1 MRNAPGLLL
10 ASLLCCAPAH
20 GAENLISLDVGL
32 GDITI
37 NKVPFLIA
45 ADNGIYERN
54 GLEIHQFISPGAAEL
69 ARRSGVV
76 VPPETVREN
85 SDAAPILVGGAS
97 PSIYGAVYSGGIDR
111 VVLASLENV
120 VKGHIIASPD
130 IHTIDDLRGKRF
142 GFSNVGRAGHIGWL
156 SFARE
161 MGWTQGSEFTLVER
175 ANTISDILEGRA
187 DATTASAV
195 LVALAPEA
203 GLNDIAD
210 LQDYAL
216 AFAGSGINA
225 ERSWL
230 AGNRD
235 TAARFVKSAVEA
247 IALMKT
253 NRTAFDASV
262 SKWLNIAD
270 TQTLDSMYAAALDF
284 PEKPYPSVD
293 GISMIMEIY
302 DTPEMRAHSVEDFY
316 DSSFIEELD
325 RAGMLDALYR

>member
-1 MRNAPGLLL
+1 MRNALGLLL
-10 ASLLCCAPAH
+10 ASLLCCASAH
-20 GAENLISLDVGL
+20 GAEILISVDVGL

-45 ADNGIYERN
+45 SDNGIYERN

-85 SDAAPILVGGAS
+85 SDDAPILVGGAS
-97 PSIYGAVYSGGIDR
+97 PSIYGAVYTGGISR
-111 VVLASLENV
+111 VVLASLEDR

-142 GFSNVGRAGHIGWL
+142 GYSNVGRAGHIGWL
-156 SFARE
+156 SFARA
-161 MGWTQGSEFTLVER
+161 MGWTQGSDFTLVER
-175 ANTISDILEGRA
+175 ASTISDIAEGRA

-203 GLNDIAD
+203 GLNDVVD

-216 AFAGSGINA
+216 PFAGSGINA

-235 TAARFVKSAVEA
+235 TAARFVRSAVEA

-253 NRTAFDASV
+253 DRAAFDASV
-262 SKWLNIAD
+262 SKWLNISDA
-270 TQTLDSMYAAALDF
+270 QTLDSMYAAALDF

-293 GISMIMEIY
+293 GIGIIMEIY
-302 DTPEMRAHSVEDFY
+302 DTPEMRSRSIDDFY

-325 RAGMLDALYR
+325 RSGALDALYR

>member
-1 MRNAPGLLL
+1 MRYALGMIL
-10 ASLLCCAPAH
+10 AALLCAAPARA
-20 GAENLISLDVGL
+20 AENLISVDVGL

-37 NKVPFLIA
+37 NKIPFLIA

-85 SDAAPILVGGAS
+85 SDDAPILVGGAS
-97 PSIYGAVYSGGIDR
+97 PSIYGAVYTGGINR
-111 VVLASLENV
+111 VVLASLEDM
-120 VKGHIIASPD
+120 VKGHIIASSD
-130 IHTIDDLRGKRF
+130 IRNVDDLRGKRL
-142 GFSNVGRAGHIGWL
+142 GFSNIGRAGHIGLL
-156 SFARE
+156 SFARA
-161 MGWTQGSEFTLVER
+161 MGWTPGSDITLVER
-175 ANTISDILEGRA
+175 ASTISDITEGRA
-187 DATTASAV
+187 DATLASAV

-203 GLNDIAD
+203 GLNDVVD

-216 AFAGSGINA
+216 PFAGSGINA

-235 TAARFVKSAVEA
+235 IASRFVKSAVEA
-247 IALMKT
+247 IALMK
-253 NRTAFDASV
+253 RDRAAFDASV
-262 SKWLNIAD
+262 AKWLNIIDAP
-270 TQTLDSMYAAALDF
+270 TLDSMYAAASNF

-293 GISMIMEIY
+293 GIAIIMEIY
-302 DTPEMRAHSVEDFY
+302 DTPEMRAHRIEDFY

-325 RAGMLDALYR
+325 RTGARDALYR